1 MKKKLA
7 LVAIG
12 GNALVKDV
20 KMPTLQN
27 QMIAVQEACYPV
39 VDLVE
44 AGWQVVITHGNGPQ
58 VGYLMR
64 RSELAQ
70 AELPLIP
77 MEIIVA
83 DTQGGIGY
91 QIQQSLANE
100 FRRRGMD
107 RKIATVITQVLVDED
122 DPAFSNPTKP
132 IGGFMTEEEA
142 DFRRGND
149 GWVVMEDAGR
159 GWRRVVASP
168 TPKAILESEAIKALV
183 DQGFIVVCVGGG
195 GIPVIEKAGELQGV
209 AAVIDKDYASSLL
222 AKELQA
228 DAFLVTTAV
237 EKVAIHYGKPEQK
250 NLDHITMSE
259 AVRYMAEGHFPPGSM
274 GPKMSAVLGYLAGG
288 SGEGIITSPNRL
300 VMSINGE
307 SGTRIT
313 VDYPSGI

>member
-1 MKKKLA
+1 
-7 LVAIG
+7 
-12 GNALVKDV
+12 
-20 KMPTLQN
+20 
-27 QMIAVQEACYPV
+27 
-39 VDLVE
+39 
-44 AGWQVVITHGNGPQ
+44 
-58 VGYLMR
+58 
-64 RSELAQ
+64 
-70 AELPLIP
+70 
-77 MEIIVA
+77 
-83 DTQGGIGY
+83 
-91 QIQQSLANE
+91 
-100 FRRRGMD
+100 
-107 RKIATVITQVLVDED
+107 
-122 DPAFSNPTKP
+122 
-132 IGGFMTEEEA
+132 MTEEEA